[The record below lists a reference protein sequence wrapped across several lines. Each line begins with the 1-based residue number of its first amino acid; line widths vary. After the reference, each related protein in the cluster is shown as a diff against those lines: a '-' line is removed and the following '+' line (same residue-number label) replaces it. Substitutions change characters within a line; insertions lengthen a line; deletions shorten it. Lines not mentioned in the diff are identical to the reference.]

1 MTSTFASIHE
11 GNTYFLLLNGK
22 FVQSESGKTITGE
35 TPFDGTPTYTI
46 QAATKAEIDRAYES
60 AALAQRSWRQVAL
73 WKRAEIV
80 HKAAT
85 ILREHVD
92 EIATVILRE
101 VGKNRK
107 SAVSEVL
114 RTADL
119 CDYTAE
125 EGLRMEGQLLVSD
138 SYPGQP
144 RNKLC
149 LVQRVPLGVVLAQ
162 GPFNYPCNLTGSKV
176 APALMAGNSCVV
188 KGPTQGAVAALYL
201 TAAFHFAGVPAGV
214 VNYISGRGS
223 EIGDYL
229 VTHPLCNCIS
239 FTGGNIGLEVAKKAH
254 MIPMQM
260 ELGGKDAAI
269 VCDDADLDL
278 AAKCIV
284 SGAFS
289 YSGQRCTA
297 VKLVLAVESIA
308 DELVQKVVER
318 TRALTVGHPED
329 DCEVTAVINKAAA
342 DYAES
347 LAMDAKEKGA
357 KFLLEYRREG
367 NLIHPLVVDR
377 VDESM
382 KLAWE
387 EPFAPVLP
395 VMRVKDE
402 RAAVAFANRLR
413 YGLQGCVF
421 TRDVNR
427 AIMLS
432 SEITA
437 GTIQVNGAPA
447 RGPDH
452 FLFLGHKDSGINAQ
466 GAKWSIEAMTK
477 LKSVV
482 INLPQEAYMI
492 AN

>member
-1 MTSTFASIHE
+1 MSDIFAPIHKHT
-11 GNTYFLLLNGK
+11 TYFLLINGE
-22 FVQSESGKTITGE
+22 FVLSDSGRTITGQ

-46 QAATKAEIDRAYES
+46 QAASREQIDAAYQAATK
-60 AALAQRSWRQVAL
+60 AQRSWCRVPL
-73 WKRAEIV
+73 WKRAEYL
-80 HKAAT
+80 HKAAA
-85 ILREHVD
+85 ILREHAD
-92 EIATVILRE
+92 EIGGVILRE
-101 VGKNRK
+101 VAK
-107 SAVSEVL
+107 SVSASKQEVL

-119 CDYTAE
+119 CDYVAE
-125 EGLRMEGQLLVSD
+125 EGVRMEGQLLTAD
-138 SYPGQP
+138 SFTGQP
-144 RNKLC
+144 RKKLC

-176 APALMAGNSCVV
+176 APALIAGNTCVV

-201 TAAFHFAGVPAGV
+201 TAAFHFAGVPSGV
-214 VNYISGRGS
+214 VNFVSGRGS

-254 MIPMQM
+254 MIPLQM

-269 VCDDADLDL
+269 VCADADLDV

-297 VKLVLAVESIA
+297 VKLVLVVQEVA
-308 DELVQKVVER
+308 DALLDKVLAG
-318 TRALTVGHPED
+318 TRKLTVGRPED
-329 DCEVTAVINKAAA
+329 DCEVTALIDRNAA
-342 DYAES
+342 DNAEA
-347 LAMDAKEKGA
+347 LAMDAKQKGA
-357 KFLLEYRREG
+357 QWLMEFRRDG
-367 NLIHPLVVDR
+367 NLVYPLVVDR
-377 VDESM
+377 VTEEM
-382 KLAWE
+382 RLAWE

-395 VMRVKDE
+395 VMRVKSVDE
-402 RAAVAFANRLR
+402 AVQYANRLR

-421 TRDVNR
+421 TQNVNQ
-427 AIMLS
+427 AIIVASHM
-432 SEITA
+432 TA
-437 GTIQVNGAPA
+437 GTVQINGAPA

-477 LKSVV
+477 LKSLV
-482 INLPQEAYMI
+482 INLPEEAYMV